1 MGERDGREG
10 GERQTDRQTDRQRQK
25 TERDKKKQREQRELS
40 WWGDRQTDRQTET
53 DRQRQREMTVISWR
67 RQRVGGEKERL
78 TEELCRHGFGEQ
90 VSRHGSCLARWVCRQ
105 VGISVT
111 AFFPARPKHV

>member
-1 MGERDGREG
+1 MGERGGRD
-10 GERQTDRQTDRQRQK
+10 RLTDRQIDRDRRQRETK
-25 TERDKKKQREQRELS
+25 RNRENRENYH
-40 WWGDRQTDRQTET
+40 GGETDRQTET

-90 VSRHGSCLARWVCRQ
+90 VSRHGSCLAQ
-105 VGISVT
+105 
-111 AFFPARPKHV
+111 